1 MRIGLVHSLFS
12 FVFMHHPQPNNP
24 LHGITLKEIVAAL
37 VDIYGW
43 EGLAKDI
50 PVKCFTNNPSIK
62 SSLVF
67 LRKESWARA
76 KVEDLY
82 VQTFGK

>member
-1 MRIGLVHSLFS
+1 
-12 FVFMHHPQPNNP
+12 MHHPQPNNP
-24 LHGITLKEIVAAL
+24 LHGITLKEIVTAL

-50 PVKCFTNNPSIK
+50 PVKCFMNNPSIK
-62 SSLVF
+62 SSLIF

-76 KVEDLY
+76 KVEELY
-82 VQTFGK
+82 MDSVKHGDIKPPIQ